1 MEGSHLLSDG
11 FADLDAAFAAADA
24 ELGEATPSET
34 EEAMPATEVEVEAS
48 SEQAEASQDEQPD
61 VAETT
66 DDAEVDNELQSLVD
80 EIAAETDGEESDAE
94 SETDPIETFLASDD
108 FWSTEVD
115 VDLGDGPERKSIR
128 ELTDGYLRQSDYTKK
143 TQAIADEKGRNEDAT
158 EFFRVFEED
167 PVSFA
172 RALAVKA
179 NLIEPDAQPIAK
191 IDVAKFTS
199 PEEYQAEIDRRVEE
213 RFTSDPR
220 FTEMQAVSARNRV
233 NEVFNGMEQE
243 RGITLSPELRQ
254 HLIDIAVRTNTTD
267 FNQVLDAEMYRKQQ
281 ARSRADE
288 TKRKAPSRPS
298 SPGGTTERVKPL
310 EIVADIDEAFE
321 RALASAQ

>member
-1 MEGSHLLSDG
+1 LE
-11 FADLDAAFAAADA
+11 AAFAAADA
-24 ELGEATPSET
+24 EIGEATPIDTDET
-34 EEAMPATEVEVEAS
+34 MPVTEVEADAS
-48 SEQAEASQDEQPD
+48 GEQATASQDEQPD

-80 EIAAETDGEESDAE
+80 EIAAETEGEAEGDTSDA
-94 SETDPIETFLASDD
+94 DPVEEFLASDD
-108 FWSTEVD
+108 FWSTEVE

-128 ELTDGYLRQSDYTKK
+128 ELTDGYLRQADYTKK
-143 TQAIADEKGRNEDAT
+143 TQAIADEKSRNADAT
-158 EFFRVFEED
+158 EFFRVFEQD

-179 NLIEPDAQPIAK
+179 NLIEPGTEPIAK

-220 FTEMQAVSARNRV
+220 FTEMQTTSARNRV
-233 NEVFNGMEQE
+233 NEVFNGMEQD
-243 RGITLSPELRQ
+243 RGIKLSPELRQ

-281 ARSRADE
+281 ARSRAE
-288 TKRKAPSRPS
+288 QTQRKAPNRPS
-298 SPGGTTERVKPL
+298 SPGTTSERGKPL
-310 EIVADIDEAFE
+310 AVVADIDEAFE
-321 RALASAQ
+321 RALASVQ